1 MKHSI
6 RKKDS
11 DLTLNTLH
19 QGFELAGFIGKLSAV
34 NYCSISVIGVSA
46 VTICSTIASFG
57 TLLQQVVLWLLCC
70 YWFRS
75 CSHLGLF
82 SSGPSTEEIM
92 KRMGK
97 LIEKLADHLDK
108 RFTVIEGMISQVT
121 KQIAADFSQL
131 ENELGAFYKDTMKNF
146 TLLAKLLF
154 AYGFS

>member
-1 MKHSI
+1 
-6 RKKDS
+6 
-11 DLTLNTLH
+11 
-19 QGFELAGFIGKLSAV
+19 LAPFVAIGSALV
-34 NYCSISVIGVSA
+34 AI
-46 VTICSTIASFG
+46 F
-57 TLLQQVVLWLLCC
+57 
-70 YWFRS
+70 
-75 CSHLGLF
+75 GLF

-146 TLLAKLLF
+146 TLLAKAINSLMDSANRIEVQLKLISNKIDK
-154 AYGFS
+154 GFQVIYMKIL